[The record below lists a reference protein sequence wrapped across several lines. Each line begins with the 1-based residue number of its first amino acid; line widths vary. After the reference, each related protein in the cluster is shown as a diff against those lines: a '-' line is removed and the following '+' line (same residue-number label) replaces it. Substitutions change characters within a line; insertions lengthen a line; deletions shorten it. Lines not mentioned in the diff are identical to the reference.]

1 VNKQEKRVAGRSR
14 MVMGVRLS
22 GMEVGD
28 AGALVYTLDISES
41 GARLGGLRHNV
52 SAGDVLVLH
61 RQLRRAKCEVM
72 WVREIAKNEI
82 QIGVKLLDNDM
93 NFWGI
98 ELQEDSRKDAKATFN
113 VHSHSA
119 GRNR

>member
-1 VNKQEKRVAGRSR
+1 

-28 AGALVYTLDISES
+28 AGALVYTLDISAV
-41 GARLGGLRHNV
+41 GARLGGLRNKV
-52 SAGDVLVLH
+52 TAGDVLVLH

-72 WVREIAKNEI
+72 WVREIAKNEV
-82 QIGVKLLDNDM
+82 QIGVKLLDSDI

-98 ELQEDSRKDAKATFN
+98 ELQEDSGASAKSGSSPPNARATA
-113 VHSHSA
+113 VGKGTLPHH
-119 GRNR
+119 